1 MAKFLASRLI
11 GTFVT
16 SGSTTIEFGITGFQI
31 SGGERTMIDITTGA
45 NSSRAKFPGLAEP
58 LTATI
63 NFIYQGEIAG
73 LDAELKACGGGTLS
87 IRTATDAEGC
97 DVSYILGNTEDGPL
111 SVFLSSYSIEGEMD
125 GAVTGTASFMRNE
138 NAVYDAGDGGG
149 GEGGEEGTP

>member
-16 SGSTTIEFGITGFQI
+16 NGGSSIEFGITGFQI

-58 LTATI
+58 LTATV
-63 NFIYQGEIAG
+63 NFIYQGEITN
-73 LDAELKACGGGTLS
+73 LDAELKVCGGGTLE
-87 IRTATDAEGC
+87 IRTATDDDGC
-97 DVSYILGNTEDGPL
+97 DVAYILGDETDGPL

-125 GAVTGTASFMRNE
+125 GAVTGTASFMRDE
-138 NAVYDAGDGGG
+138 NATYGSLGGG
-149 GEGGEEGTP
+149 GTP